1 VRHLDRDL
9 RLMTLAVLLYALGV
23 GLFLQ
28 LLWVYAL
35 NLGSSRFTLGLL
47 NAIMLAT
54 IAAGNV
60 PGAWAARR
68 FRLKPVIVAVWWLTV
83 PAGLT
88 LFLAPSWPWLIP
100 GLVVFGLSFANSP
113 AMKSYVYL
121 KSEPSRVARNL
132 TIVLGAYPLGLIV
145 SPLIGGQLAAHL
157 GMRRVFLISTA
168 FFVVSSLTVTLIRD
182 TPYHSAETPWSLRSL
197 GHNRRFRRYLVF
209 FLAGFLAVYV
219 GQAFIN
225 PYLSQVHHQG
235 YAALG
240 VYSSLAALG
249 AAVLTPAM
257 GRATDLYGPRVGI
270 AGVLVFL
277 LTGAVL
283 LLVGWDPFVWALA
296 MLFCGAFDALR
307 FVAAGIVGDSF
318 EGVPL
323 AWGYG
328 IFDAVMGLPMAG
340 GAVLGGILYRAGYA
354 LPFVLVIVVSVCLL
368 VVLLAGDRSSADE
381 SSADESLA
389 DAGREGPH
397 ATH

>member
-9 RLMTLAVLLYALGV
+9 RLLTSAILLYALGV
-23 GLFLQ
+23 GLFQQ

-35 NLGSSRFTLGLL
+35 NLGSSRFTLGVL
-47 NAIMLAT
+47 NAIMLAS
-54 IAAGNV
+54 IAAGNI

-68 FRLKPVIVAVWWLTV
+68 FRLKPVIISVWWMTAL
-83 PAGLT
+83 AGLM

-100 GLVVFGLSFANSP
+100 GLVILGLSYANSP
-113 AMKSYVYL
+113 AMKSYIYL

-132 TIVLGAYPLGLIV
+132 TIIFSAVPLGLIV
-145 SPLIGGQLAAHL
+145 APLVGGQVAAHV
-157 GMRRVFLISTA
+157 GMRVVFLISTA
-168 FFVVSSLTVTLIRD
+168 FFVLSGLTVSFIHD

-197 GHNRRFRRYLVF
+197 GRNRRFRRYLFF

-219 GQAFIN
+219 GQAFVN

-240 VYSSLAALG
+240 VYSSLASLG

-270 AGVLVFL
+270 AGVLIFL
-277 LTGAVL
+277 LAGAVL
-283 LLVGWDPFVWALA
+283 LLVGWNPIVLALA
-296 MLFCGAFDALR
+296 MLFCGSFDALR
-307 FVAAGIVGDSF
+307 YVAAGIVGDSF

-340 GAVLGGILYRAGYA
+340 GAVLGGVLYRAGYA
-354 LPFVLVIVVSVCLL
+354 LPFVLVVIVSASLL
-368 VVLLAGDRSSADE
+368 VVLLVGGRMGADE
-381 SSADESLA
+381 SPA
-389 DAGREGPH
+389 DAGRGGAH
-397 ATH
+397 ARH

>member
-9 RLMTLAVLLYALGV
+9 RLTILAVLLYGLGV

-35 NLGSSRFTLGLL
+35 TLGSSRFTLGVL

-54 IAAGNV
+54 MAAANI
-60 PGAWAARR
+60 PGAWAPRR

-83 PAGLT
+83 PAGLA

-100 GLVVFGLSFANSP
+100 GLVIFGLSFANAP
-113 AMKSYVYL
+113 AMKSYIYL
-121 KSEPSRVARNL
+121 KSEPSRVAGNL
-132 TIVLGAYPLGLIV
+132 TIVLGTYPVGLIV
-145 SPLIGGQLAAHL
+145 APLVGGQVAAHL
-157 GMRRVFLISTA
+157 GMRVVFLISTA
-168 FFVVSSLTVTLIRD
+168 FFVLSSLTITLIRD
-182 TPYHSAETPWSLRSL
+182 THYHSAETPWSLSSL
-197 GHNRRFRRYLVF
+197 SRNRRFRRYLVF

-225 PYLSQVHHQG
+225 PYLSQVHNQG

-249 AAVLTPAM
+249 AAVLTLAM
-257 GRATDLYGPRVGI
+257 GRATDLCGPRVGI

-277 LTGAVL
+277 VAGTVL
-283 LLVGWDPFVWALA
+283 LLVGWNPVVWAVA
-296 MLFCGAFDALR
+296 MVFCGSFEALR

-354 LPFVLVIVVSVCLL
+354 LPFVLVVVVSVGLL
-368 VVLLAGDRSSADE
+368 VVLLAGGRTPADE
-381 SSADESLA
+381 RPSH
-389 DAGREGPH
+389 AGRDGAQARH
-397 ATH
+397 

>member
-1 VRHLDRDL
+1 MRHLDRDL
-9 RLMTLAVLLYALGV
+9 RLTILAVLLYGLGV

-35 NLGSSRFTLGLL
+35 NLGSSRFTLGVL
-47 NAIMLAT
+47 NAILLTTM
-54 IAAGNV
+54 AAANI

-83 PAGLT
+83 PAGLA

-100 GLVVFGLSFANSP
+100 GLIIFGLSFANAP
-113 AMKSYVYL
+113 AMKSYIYL

-132 TIVLGAYPLGLIV
+132 TIVLGTYPLGLV
-145 SPLIGGQLAAHL
+145 VAPLVGGQIAAHL
-157 GMRRVFLISTA
+157 GMRVVFLVSTA
-168 FFVVSSLTVTLIRD
+168 FFALSSVTITFVRD
-182 TPYHSAETPWSLRSL
+182 TDYHSAETPWSLRSL
-197 GHNRRFRRYLVF
+197 SRNRRFRRYLVF
-209 FLAGFLAVYV
+209 FLVGFLAVYV

-249 AAVLTPAM
+249 AAVLTLAM

-277 LTGAVL
+277 LAGAAL
-283 LLVGWDPFVWALA
+283 LLVGWNPLVWGLA
-296 MLFCGAFDALR
+296 MLCCGSFDALR
-307 FVAAGIVGDSF
+307 LVAAGIVGDSF
-318 EGVPL
+318 QGVPL

-328 IFDAVMGLPMAG
+328 IFDAAMGLPMAG
-340 GAVLGGILYRAGYA
+340 GAVLGGVLFRAGYA
-354 LPFVLVIVVSVCLL
+354 LPFVLVMVVSACLL
-368 VVLLAGDRSSADE
+368 VGLLA
-381 SSADESLA
+381 
-389 DAGREGPH
+389 AGRSPADVSRAEAGRDGPH
-397 ATH
+397 AAH

>member
-1 VRHLDRDL
+1 MRHLDRDL
-9 RLMTLAVLLYALGV
+9 RLTIFAVLLYALGV

-35 NLGSSRFTLGLL
+35 SLGASRFTLGVL
-47 NAIMLAT
+47 NAIMLVT
-54 IAAGNV
+54 IAAGNI

-83 PAGLT
+83 PTGLA

-100 GLVVFGLSFANSP
+100 GLVIFGLSFANSP

-132 TIVLGAYPLGLIV
+132 TIVLGAYPLGLV
-145 SPLIGGQLAAHL
+145 VAPVVGGQIAAHL
-157 GMRRVFLISTA
+157 GMRVVFLISTA
-168 FFVVSSLTVTLIRD
+168 LFILSALTITLIRD
-182 TPYHSAETPWSLRSL
+182 THYHSAETPWSLRSL
-197 GHNRRFRRYLVF
+197 SRNRRFRRYLFF

-270 AGVLVFL
+270 AGVLAFL
-277 LTGAVL
+277 LAGAVL
-283 LLVGWDPFVWALA
+283 LLVGRNPLVWALA

-340 GAVLGGILYRAGYA
+340 GAVLGGRLEK
-354 LPFVLVIVVSVCLL
+354 LPERPGVNGG
-368 VVLLAGDRSSADE
+368 AGDPEWRF
-381 SSADESLA
+381 
-389 DAGREGPH
+389 
-397 ATH
+397 

>member
-1 VRHLDRDL
+1 MRHLDRDL
-9 RLMTLAVLLYALGV
+9 RLMTLAVLVYALGV

-35 NLGSSRFTLGLL
+35 TIGSSRFTLGVL
-47 NAIMLAT
+47 NAILLAA
-54 IAAGNV
+54 IAAGNI

-83 PAGLT
+83 LAGLT

-100 GLVVFGLSFANSP
+100 GLVIFGLSFANSP

-145 SPLIGGQLAAHL
+145 SPLVGGQLAAHL
-157 GMRRVFLISTA
+157 GMRTVFLISTV
-168 FFVVSSLTVTLIRD
+168 FFVLSATTISFIRD
-182 TPYHSAETPWSLRSL
+182 THYHSAELPWTLKSLSR
-197 GHNRRFRRYLVF
+197 NRRFRRYLVF

-240 VYSSLAALG
+240 AYSSLAALG
-249 AAVLTPAM
+249 AAALTPAM

-270 AGVLVFL
+270 AGVLIFL
-277 LTGAVL
+277 LAGAIL
-283 LLVGWDPFVWALA
+283 LLAGSNPIVWALA
-296 MLFCGAFDALR
+296 MLCCGSFDALR
-307 FVAAGIVGDSF
+307 FVAAGIIGDSF

-328 IFDAVMGLPMAG
+328 IFDAAMGLPMAG
-340 GAVLGGILYRAGYA
+340 GAVLGGVLYRAGYA
-354 LPFVLVIVVSVCLL
+354 LPFVLVIVVAACLL
-368 VVLLAGDRSSADE
+368 VALLTGGRSPAD
-381 SSADESLA
+381 
-389 DAGREGPH
+389 
-397 ATH
+397 

>member
-1 VRHLDRDL
+1 
-9 RLMTLAVLLYALGV
+9 MTLAVLLYAFGM
-23 GLFLQ
+23 GLFVQ

-35 NLGSSRFTLGLL
+35 NLGSSRFMIGML

-54 IAAGNV
+54 IAAGNI

-68 FRLKPVIVAVWWLTV
+68 FRLKPAIVVVWWLTV

-88 LFLAPSWPWLIP
+88 LYLAPTWPWLIP
-100 GLVVFGLSFANSP
+100 GLVIFGLSFANSP

-132 TIVLGAYPLGLIV
+132 TIVLGAIPLGLV
-145 SPLIGGQLAAHL
+145 VAPLVGGQAASHF
-157 GMRRVFLISTA
+157 GMRTVFLISTA
-168 FFVVSSLTVTLIRD
+168 FFVLSSVTITFIRD
-182 TPYHSAETPWSLRSL
+182 THYHSAETPWSLRSL

-209 FLAGFLAVYV
+209 FLVGYLAAYV
-219 GQAFIN
+219 GQAFVN
-225 PYLSQVHHQG
+225 PYLSQVHDQG

-249 AAVLTPAM
+249 AVVLTLAM
-257 GRATDLYGPRVGI
+257 GRATDFYGPRVGI

-277 LTGAVL
+277 LAGAFL
-283 LLVGWDPFVWALA
+283 LLVGRNPLVWALA
-296 MLFCGAFDALR
+296 MLFCGSFDALR

-318 EGVPL
+318 EGIPL

-340 GAVLGGILYRAGYA
+340 GAVLGGVLYRAGYA
-354 LPFVLVIVVSVCLL
+354 LPFVLVIVVTAGLL
-368 VVLLAGDRSSADE
+368 VVLLAGGRSPAE
-381 SSADESLA
+381 ENLA
-389 DAGREGPH
+389 DAGRDGP
-397 ATH
+397 

>member
-1 VRHLDRDL
+1 MRHLDRDL
-9 RLMTLAVLLYALGV
+9 RLMMLAVLLYALGV

-47 NAIMLAT
+47 NAILLAT
-54 IAAGNV
+54 IAVGNI

-68 FRLKPVIVAVWWLTV
+68 FRLKPVIVAVWWSTV
-83 PAGLT
+83 LAGLA

-100 GLVVFGLSFANSP
+100 GLVIFGVTFANSP
-113 AMKSYVYL
+113 AMKSYIYL

-132 TIVLGAYPLGLIV
+132 TLVIGAYPVGLV
-145 SPLIGGQLAAHL
+145 VAPLVGGQIAAHL
-157 GMRRVFLISTA
+157 GMRTVFLISTA
-168 FFVVSSLTVTLIRD
+168 IFVLSSLTITFIRD
-182 TPYHSAETPWSLRSL
+182 THYHSADTPWSLRSL
-197 GHNRRFRRYLVF
+197 SRNRRFRRYLIF
-209 FLAGFLAVYV
+209 FVAGFLAVYV

-225 PYLSQVHHQG
+225 PYLSQVHEQG

-277 LTGAVL
+277 LAGAFL
-283 LLVGWDPFVWALA
+283 LLVGWNPLVWGLA
-296 MLFCGAFDALR
+296 MLFCGSFDALR
-307 FVAAGIVGDSF
+307 FVAAAIVGDSF

-340 GAVLGGILYRAGYA
+340 GAVLGGILYRIGYA
-354 LPFVLVIVVSVCLL
+354 LPFVLVIVVSAGLL
-368 VVLLAGDRSSADE
+368 VVLVASVRTPADE
-381 SSADESLA
+381 DLA
-389 DAGREGPH
+389 DAGREGPQG
-397 ATH
+397 TH

>member
-1 VRHLDRDL
+1 MRHLDRDL
-9 RLMTLAVLLYALGV
+9 RIMTLAVLLYALGA

-35 NLGSSRFTLGLL
+35 NLGASRFTHGVL

-54 IAAGNV
+54 LAAGNI

-83 PAGLT
+83 PAALS
-88 LFLAPSWPWLIP
+88 FYLAPSWPWLIP

-145 SPLIGGQLAAHL
+145 APLVGGQVAAHL
-157 GMRRVFLISTA
+157 GMRKVFLISTA
-168 FFVVSSLTVTLIRD
+168 LFVVSSLAATFIRD
-182 TPYHSAETPWSLRSL
+182 THYHSAETPWSLRSL
-197 GHNRRFRRYLVF
+197 SRNRRFRRYLFF

-270 AGVLVFL
+270 AGVLAFL
-277 LTGAVL
+277 LAGAVL
-283 LLVGWDPFVWALA
+283 LLVGRNPLVWALA

-340 GAVLGGILYRAGYA
+340 GAVLGGMLYRAGYA
-354 LPFVLVIVVSVCLL
+354 LPFVLVVVVSACLL
-368 VVLLAGDRSSADE
+368 AVLAVRGRRRADE
-381 SSADESLA
+381 RLA
-389 DAGREGPH
+389 DAGRDGPQ

>member
-9 RLMTLAVLLYALGV
+9 RLTILAVLLYGLGV

-35 NLGSSRFTLGLL
+35 SLGSSRFTLGVL

-54 IAAGNV
+54 MAAANI
-60 PGAWAARR
+60 PGAWAPRR

-83 PAGLT
+83 PAGLA

-100 GLVVFGLSFANSP
+100 GLVIFGLSFANTP
-113 AMKSYVYL
+113 AMKSYIYL
-121 KSEPSRVARNL
+121 KSEPSRVAGNL
-132 TIVLGAYPLGLIV
+132 TIVLGTYPVGLIV
-145 SPLIGGQLAAHL
+145 APLVGGQVAAHL
-157 GMRRVFLISTA
+157 GMRVVFLISTA
-168 FFVVSSLTVTLIRD
+168 FFVLSSLTITLIRD
-182 TPYHSAETPWSLRSL
+182 THYHSAETPWSLRSL
-197 GHNRRFRRYLVF
+197 SRNRRYLVF

-249 AAVLTPAM
+249 AAALTLAM

-277 LTGAVL
+277 LAGTVL
-283 LLVGWDPFVWALA
+283 LLVGWNPVVWALA
-296 MLFCGAFDALR
+296 MVFCGSFEALR

-354 LPFVLVIVVSVCLL
+354 LPFVLVVVVSVGLL
-368 VVLLAGDRSSADE
+368 VALLAGGRSP
-381 SSADESLA
+381 
-389 DAGREGPH
+389 AGERPSHTGRDGPQARH
-397 ATH
+397 

>member
-1 VRHLDRDL
+1 MRHFDRDL
-9 RLMTLAVLLYALGV
+9 RLTILAVLLYALGT

-35 NLGSSRFTLGLL
+35 NLGASRFTVGVL

-54 IAAGNV
+54 IAVGNI

-68 FRLKPVIVAVWWLTV
+68 FRLKPVMVAAWWLTV

-100 GLVVFGLSFANSP
+100 GLVIFGLAFANAP
-113 AMKSYVYL
+113 AMKSYIYL

-132 TIVLGAYPLGLIV
+132 TIVMGAYPLGLV
-145 SPLIGGQLAAHL
+145 VAPLVGGLIAAQV
-157 GMRRVFLISTA
+157 GMRIVFLISTA
-168 FFVVSSLTVTLIRD
+168 FFVLSSLTITFIRD
-182 TPYHSAETPWSLRSL
+182 THYHSAETPWSLRSL
-197 GHNRRFRRYLVF
+197 SRNRRFRRYLVF

-249 AAVLTPAM
+249 AVVLTLAM

-270 AGVLVFL
+270 AGVLIFL
-277 LTGAVL
+277 LAGAVL
-283 LLVGWDPFVWALA
+283 LLVGRNPIVWALA
-296 MLFCGAFDALR
+296 MVFCGSFDALR

-354 LPFVLVIVVSVCLL
+354 LPFVLVVVVSAGLL
-368 VVLLAGDRSSADE
+368 IVLLASGREPADRSLTE
-381 SSADESLA
+381 
-389 DAGREGPH
+389 AGRGGPQAGH
-397 ATH
+397 

>member
-1 VRHLDRDL
+1 MRHLDRDL
-9 RLMTLAVLLYALGV
+9 RLTVLAVLLYSLGV

-35 NLGSSRFTLGLL
+35 NLGSSRFMLGVL
-47 NAIMLAT
+47 NAIMLST
-54 IAAGNV
+54 IAVGNI

-83 PAGLT
+83 PTSLA

-100 GLVVFGLSFANSP
+100 GLVIFGLSFANTP
-113 AMKSYVYL
+113 ALKSYIYL

-132 TIVLGAYPLGLIV
+132 TIVMGTYPLGLV
-145 SPLIGGQLAAHL
+145 VAPLAGGQIAAHL
-157 GMRRVFLISTA
+157 GMRVVFLISAA
-168 FFVVSSLTVTLIRD
+168 FFVVSSLTITFIRD
-182 TPYHSAETPWSLRSL
+182 THYHSAETSWTLRSL
-197 GHNRRFRRYLVF
+197 SRNRRFRRYLVF

-249 AAVLTPAM
+249 AAVLTIAM
-257 GRATDLYGPRVGI
+257 GRATDFYGPRVGI
-270 AGVLVFL
+270 AGVLIFL
-277 LTGAVL
+277 LAGSVL
-283 LLVGWDPFVWALA
+283 LLVGWNPVLWGLA
-296 MLFCGAFDALR
+296 MVFCGSFDALR

-318 EGVPL
+318 QGVPL

-354 LPFVLVIVVSVCLL
+354 LPFVLVVVVSAGLL
-368 VVLLAGDRSSADE
+368 VVLAAGGRSPADE
-381 SSADESLA
+381 RPAH
-389 DAGREGPH
+389 AGRKRPQARH
-397 ATH
+397 

>member
-1 VRHLDRDL
+1 VRHFDRDL
-9 RLMTLAVLLYALGV
+9 RLTILAVLLYALGT

-35 NLGSSRFTLGLL
+35 NLGASRFTVGVL

-54 IAAGNV
+54 IAVGNI

-68 FRLKPVIVAVWWLTV
+68 FRLKPVMVAAWWLTV

-100 GLVVFGLSFANSP
+100 GLVIFGLAFANAP
-113 AMKSYVYL
+113 AMKSYIYL

-132 TIVLGAYPLGLIV
+132 TIVMGAYPLGLV
-145 SPLIGGQLAAHL
+145 VAPLVGGLIAAQV
-157 GMRRVFLISTA
+157 GMRIVFLISTA
-168 FFVVSSLTVTLIRD
+168 FFVLSSLTITFIRD
-182 TPYHSAETPWSLRSL
+182 THYHSAETPWSLRSL
-197 GHNRRFRRYLVF
+197 SRNRRFRRYLVF

-249 AAVLTPAM
+249 AVVLTLAM

-270 AGVLVFL
+270 AGVLIFL
-277 LTGAVL
+277 LAGAVL
-283 LLVGWDPFVWALA
+283 LLVGRNPIVWALA
-296 MLFCGAFDALR
+296 MVFCGSFDALR

-354 LPFVLVIVVSVCLL
+354 LPFVLVVVVSAGLL
-368 VVLLAGDRSSADE
+368 LVLLASVRRPTHE
-381 SSADESLA
+381 RLTN
-389 DAGREGPH
+389 AGRDGPRARH
-397 ATH
+397 

>member
-1 VRHLDRDL
+1 MRHLDRDL
-9 RLMTLAVLLYALGV
+9 RLTVFAVLLYALGV

-35 NLGSSRFTLGLL
+35 SLGSSRFTLGVL
-47 NAIMLAT
+47 NAIMLT
-54 IAAGNV
+54 TLAAANI

-68 FRLKPVIVAVWWLTV
+68 FRLKPVIVAVWWLLV
-83 PAGLT
+83 PAGLA
-88 LFLAPSWPWLIP
+88 LFLAPSWLWLIP
-100 GLVVFGLSFANSP
+100 GLIIFGLSFANTP
-113 AMKSYVYL
+113 AMKSYIYL

-132 TIVLGAYPLGLIV
+132 TIVLGAYPVGLIV
-145 SPLIGGQLAAHL
+145 APLVGGQIAAHL
-157 GMRRVFLISTA
+157 GMRVVFLISTA
-168 FFVVSSLTVTLIRD
+168 LFVLSALTITFIHD
-182 TPYHSAETPWSLRSL
+182 THYHSAETPWSLRSL
-197 GHNRRFRRYLVF
+197 SRNRRFRRYLVF

-219 GQAFIN
+219 GQAFVN

-249 AAVLTPAM
+249 AAVLTLAM

-277 LTGAVL
+277 LAGAVL
-283 LLVGWDPFVWALA
+283 LLVGWNPVVWALA
-296 MLFCGAFDALR
+296 MVFCGSFEALR

-318 EGVPL
+318 QGVPL

-328 IFDAVMGLPMAG
+328 IFDALMGLPMAG

-354 LPFVLVIVVSVCLL
+354 LPFVLVVVVSAGLL
-368 VVLLAGDRSSADE
+368 AVLLAGGRTAADE
-381 SSADESLA
+381 RPAHG
-389 DAGREGPH
+389 GRGGPH
-397 ATH
+397 ARH